1 MNTQKLSESL
11 NYLRE
16 ASNLLHEP
24 GYYVKGPLSLD
35 EVIAIVDGAAN
46 DIADLLAED
55 SNNDR

>member
-35 EVIAIVDGAAN
+35 KVIAIVDGAAN
-46 DIADLLAED
+46 DLADLLAEEYD
-55 SNNDR
+55 HDR